1 MGAFSELFML
11 SSATEAKEVH
21 RGSVIDEELDH
32 TRSLVAFHE
41 SGHAIACDRLGIPYS
56 EIHVSVGRTYWTGQL
71 RYKGYVT
78 TGVTERPT
86 ERKHV
91 MDYATMCLAGKEA
104 EALYLMEQGWRK
116 RKAHDFAE
124 AHAGR
129 DLHDA
134 QDLVGRHGMG
144 EAERKAR
151 RLVESYWG
159 SIRKLARQL

>member
-11 SSATEAKEVH
+11 TPTTEAREVH
-21 RGSVIDEELDH
+21 RGSAVDEELDH

-71 RYKGYVT
+71 RYKGYVHT
-78 TGVTERPT
+78 NITERP
-86 ERKHV
+86 EGRKA
-91 MDYATMCLAGKEA
+91 MNYATMCLAGKEA

-129 DLHDA
+129 DIHDA

-151 RLVESYWG
+151 RLVEAYLG
-159 SIRKLARQL
+159 SIYKLAGQL